1 MRWNVRRLA
10 LVLWFGVSA
19 LLLLLA
25 IVLAYISM
33 MMGAVHWD
41 WWLSLGLGAGFL
53 ALGGG
58 CFWMCR
64 RAYRLLKAN

>member
-1 MRWNVRRLA
+1 MRKL
-10 LVLWFGVSA
+10 LLGLWLGVSA

-25 IVLAYISM
+25 IALAYMSV

-41 WWLSLGLGAGFL
+41 WPVSLGLGAAFL
-53 ALGGG
+53 ALGAG

-64 RAYRLLKAN
+64 RAYTLLKAR

>member
-1 MRWNVRRLA
+1 MRKLLLIA
-10 LVLWFGVSA
+10 WFGVSA

-25 IVLAYISM
+25 IALAYMSL

-53 ALGGG
+53 ALGVG

-64 RAYRLLKAN
+64 RAYRLLKTS

>member
-1 MRWNVRRLA
+1 MKRLA
-10 LVLWFGVSA
+10 LILWFGVSA

-25 IVLAYISM
+25 IVLAYISIV
-33 MMGAVHWD
+33 MGAVHWD

-64 RAYRLLKAN
+64 RGYRLLKAP